1 MDFDSYLFALIFIL
15 RPFALNPWVKDV
27 ELLDHE
33 PEEIEMELEFSF
45 VLILIIPPIVFA
57 PCRADED
64 PFIISTLSIEWI
76 EILWIG
82 ARPSVPGLSSTPS
95 SIIFVW
101 LLSVPLVNTEVNWC

>member
-15 RPFALNPWVKDV
+15 SPFALNPCVKDV

-33 PEEIEMELEFSF
+33 PEEIEMEFEFSF

-64 PFIISTLSIEWI
+64 PFIISILSIE
-76 EILWIG
+76 
-82 ARPSVPGLSSTPS
+82 
-95 SIIFVW
+95 
-101 LLSVPLVNTEVNWC
+101 